1 MYYVDFG
8 PISSDD
14 LATRTQSVDTV
25 HLYSGSVTLCPIAP
39 SARWGDSPALRE
51 AEGGRVTDP
60 TYSGT
65 VSVSGVCDPVSPLWV
80 LFPYHSRCNNLFGHY
95 IILSYPILYLLL
107 FFIFCY
113 SSSMRLM
120 IYLSPFVFSMIHPC
134 SSSVLLR
141 NSL

>member
-1 MYYVDFG
+1 MSHLASVEMGGCPPLSPNGESADRGTVLLYRLFG
-8 PISSDD
+8 E
-14 LATRTQSVDTV
+14 
-25 HLYSGSVTLCPIAP
+25 G
-39 SARWGDSPALRE
+39 GESPALRE

-120 IYLSPFVFSMIHPC
+120 IYLSPSVFSMIHPC